1 MMNKAWSNSKYF
13 VTKAMLAG
21 ILAFV
26 LPGIL
31 SAQMKFIDRNGKA
44 SFFSSAPM
52 EDIEAHNNQ
61 AVSILDV
68 NSGEIVVSMLMRSF
82 NFKKALMEE
91 HFNENYIESS
101 KYPKASFKGKITNL
115 DELDISKNGTC
126 TLDVSGEITL
136 HGVTQPLTVKAEAI
150 VDNGKIQAKAV
161 FPLAVK
167 DFKIEI
173 PRLVRDNIAE
183 KVEVTVSFDYQPM
196 KI

>member
-13 VTKAMLAG
+13 VMKAMLAG

-52 EDIEAHNNQ
+52 EDIEAHNNH

-101 KYPKASFKGKITNL
+101 KYPKASFKGRITNL

-167 DFKIEI
+167 DFKIEV